1 MEDMMGYNK
10 EKRYECDV
18 CGKAWQH
25 SSLLETHWR
34 MHTGELLGVRQELHP
49 IRNRVHFGEMP
60 FGCSNCIKRFT
71 RSNSLL
77 EHWQTHSGEHCL
89 TYALCGKG
97 FTCSSK
103 LLSHQQVHSSDCPF
117 TRPFGCSDSGMD
129 FKTGYDLK
137 AHRQVHMG
145 EKPLGCSTKPSIRRG
160 YVCTGGVEGKL
171 ISYLT

>member
-1 MEDMMGYNK
+1 M
-10 EKRYECDV
+10 

-25 SSLLETHWR
+25 SSLLETPWR
-34 MHTGELLGVRQELHP
+34 VHTGERPFDCSECGKNFTRYETVC
-49 IRNRVHFGEMP
+49 EMP

-103 LLSHQQVHSSDCPF
+103 LLSHQQVYSSDCPF

-129 FKTGYDLK
+129 FKTGYDPK
-137 AHRQVHMG
+137 AHRRVHMG
-145 EKPLGCSTKPSIRRG
+145 EKPLSCSTKPSIPRG
-160 YVCTGGVEGKL
+160 YGCTGGVEGKL